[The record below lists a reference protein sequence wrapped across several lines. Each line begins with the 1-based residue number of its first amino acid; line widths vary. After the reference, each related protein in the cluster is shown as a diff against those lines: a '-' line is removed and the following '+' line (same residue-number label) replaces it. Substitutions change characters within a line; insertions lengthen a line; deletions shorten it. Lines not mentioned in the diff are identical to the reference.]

1 MISGNIKALRRSKKL
16 TQQEFANVLG
26 VSRNSISRYEN
37 GTSVISTNLI
47 DKICNKFNVSV
58 FDILQEKELTSE
70 EKYDLN
76 MKIEVLKERGA
87 QILARIYKYE
97 DSMNIKIDDSSNA
110 WIAMSDDLADVIN
123 TRVYKLRNFEDIN
136 RYNGYLDGIERL
148 LDAVNKNNR
157 KYLISA
163 K

>member
-47 DKICNKFNVSV
+47 DKICSKFNVSV

>member
-97 DSMNIKIDDSSNA
+97 DSMHIKIDDSSNA
-110 WIAMSDDLADVIN
+110 WIAMSDDLADIIN